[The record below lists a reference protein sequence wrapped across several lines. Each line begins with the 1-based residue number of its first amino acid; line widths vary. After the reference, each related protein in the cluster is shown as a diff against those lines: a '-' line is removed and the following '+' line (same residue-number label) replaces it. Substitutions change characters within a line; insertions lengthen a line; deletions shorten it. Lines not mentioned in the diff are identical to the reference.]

1 MKRVVIIVAGGKGL
15 RMGGDLPKQ
24 FIPLQGKPVLMY
36 TLGAFYKW
44 DSTADLLLVIP
55 EEHELYWKMLCKE
68 LNFTIPHI
76 VVYGGETRFHSVR
89 NGLLEALNGSDVE
102 AQGVLNGAGGGLCKT
117 EVADFSCGVEEGCLI
132 AIHDGVRPFVS
143 SDVISSCFAIAEE
156 FGAAIP
162 VVPMIESVREV
173 IESVSEVNEGKSR
186 PFDRNRLC
194 IVQTPQVF
202 RADILRKA
210 YEQPY
215 DERFTDDASLVE
227 ASGHK
232 IRLVDGNR
240 ENIKI
245 TTPMDL
251 QYAEIQLKIEKSF
264 LM

>member
-1 MKRVVIIVAGGKGL
+1 MESEHFSMDKAVIIVAGGKGL

-24 FIPLQGKPVLMY
+24 FLPLQGKPVLMH
-36 TLGAFYKW
+36 TIDTFYKW
-44 DSTADLLLVIP
+44 DSSVCIVLVIP
-55 EEHELYWKMLCKE
+55 EEHGSYWKMLCKE
-68 LNFTIPHI
+68 LNFTVPHR

-89 NGLLEALNGSDVE
+89 NGLREVE
-102 AQGVLNGAGGGLCKT
+102 GEGL
-117 EVADFSCGVEEGCLI
+117 VAV
-132 AIHDGVRPFVS
+132 HDGVRPFVS
-143 SDVISSCFAIAEE
+143 PEVISSCFTAAEA

-162 VVPMIESVREV
+162 VIPMIESVRE
-173 IESVSEVNEGKSR
+173 IIREESR

-227 ASGHK
+227 ASGHA

-251 QYAEIQLKIEKSF
+251 QYAETTLSANHDR
-264 LM
+264 

>member
-1 MKRVVIIVAGGKGL
+1 MKNVVIIVAGGKGL

-24 FIPLQGKPVLMY
+24 FLPIQGKPVLMH
-36 TLGAFYKW
+36 TLEAFYKW
-44 DSTADLLLVIP
+44 DSVADLLLVLP
-55 EEHELYWKMLCKE
+55 EEHESYWKMLCKE
-68 LNFTIPHI
+68 LNFI
-76 VVYGGETRFHSVR
+76 VRHRIVYGGETRFHSVR
-89 NGLLEALNGSDVE
+89 NGLHEI
-102 AQGVLNGAGGGLCKT
+102 
-117 EVADFSCGVEEGCLI
+117 EEDKEDRLI
-132 AIHDGVRPFVS
+132 AVHDGVRPFVS
-143 SDVISSCFAIAEE
+143 NDIISSCFAVAEA

-173 IESVSEVNEGKSR
+173 NEGENR

-202 RADILRKA
+202 RADILYKA

-251 QYAEIQLKIEKSF
+251 QYACNCLIV
-264 LM
+264 

>member
-1 MKRVVIIVAGGKGL
+1 MKNTVIIVAGGKGL

-24 FIPLQGKPVLMY
+24 FIPLQGKPVLMH
-36 TLGAFYKW
+36 TIETFYEW
-44 DSTADLLLVIP
+44 NPTADILLVIP
-55 EEHELYWKMLCKE
+55 EEHESYWKMLCNE
-68 LNFTIPHI
+68 LNFTIPHH

-89 NGLLEALNGSDVE
+89 NGLREAGN
-102 AQGVLNGAGGGLCKT
+102 GLCKT
-117 EVADFSCGVEEGCLI
+117 EAAGIPCGTEKSMLI
-132 AIHDGVRPFVS
+132 AVHDGVRPFVS
-143 SDVISSCFAIAEE
+143 HDVISSCFAMAEE

-162 VVPMIESVREV
+162 IVPMIESVRE
-173 IESVSEVNEGKSR
+173 INEGQSR

-227 ASGHK
+227 ASGQK
-232 IRLVDGNR
+232 IRLVDGNC

>member
-1 MKRVVIIVAGGKGL
+1 MKNTVIIVAGGKGL

-24 FIPLQGKPVLMY
+24 FIPLRGKPVLMH
-36 TLGAFYKW
+36 TLDVFHQWNAA
-44 DSTADLLLVIP
+44 ADLLLVIP
-55 EEHELYWKMLCKE
+55 EEHESYWKMLCRE
-68 LNFTIPHI
+68 LNFTIPHR

-89 NGLLEALNGSDVE
+89 NGLREVSGE
-102 AQGVLNGAGGGLCKT
+102 GL
-117 EVADFSCGVEEGCLI
+117 VAV
-132 AIHDGVRPFVS
+132 HDGVRPFVS
-143 SDVISSCFAIAEE
+143 YDVISSCFTIAEA

-173 IESVSEVNEGKSR
+173 NGGESH

-202 RADILRKA
+202 RADLLLKA
-210 YEQPY
+210 YNQSY

-227 ASGHK
+227 ASGNM

-251 QYAEIQLKIEKSF
+251 RYAEIILENR
-264 LM
+264 

>member
-1 MKRVVIIVAGGKGL
+1 MKNTVIIVAGGKGL

-24 FIPLQGKPVLMY
+24 FIPLQGKPVLMH
-36 TLGAFYKW
+36 TLDVFHQW
-44 DSTADLLLVIP
+44 DAAADLLLVIP
-55 EEHELYWKMLCKE
+55 EEHESYWKMLCGE
-68 LNFTIPHI
+68 LNFTIPHR

-89 NGLLEALNGSDVE
+89 NGLREVSAE
-102 AQGVLNGAGGGLCKT
+102 GL
-117 EVADFSCGVEEGCLI
+117 VAV
-132 AIHDGVRPFVS
+132 HDGVRPFVS
-143 SDVISSCFAIAEE
+143 YHVISSCFMIAEA

-173 IESVSEVNEGKSR
+173 NGGESR

-202 RADILRKA
+202 RADLLHKA
-210 YEQPY
+210 YEQSY

-227 ASGHK
+227 SSGHT

-251 QYAEIQLKIEKSF
+251 RYAEIILENR
-264 LM
+264 